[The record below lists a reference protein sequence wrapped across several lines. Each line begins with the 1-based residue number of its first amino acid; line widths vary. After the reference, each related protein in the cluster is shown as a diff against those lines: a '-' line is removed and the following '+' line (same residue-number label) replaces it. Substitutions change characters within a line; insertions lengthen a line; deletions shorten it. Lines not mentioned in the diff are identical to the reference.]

1 MEPSARIIDAQSVRA
16 AASVRAAS
24 RGYDGGKKVPGRK
37 RHIITYILGL
47 LLVVAVT
54 AANFGDRDAAAP
66 LLQRLRWLPREI
78 TLIWADGGCGG
89 LINWAKE
96 KIALTNPSMSSVRLT
111 TSAHIRMADAL
122 APSGP

>member
-1 MEPSARIIDAQSVRA
+1 MEPSARIIDTQ
-16 AASVRAAS
+16 SVRAAS
-24 RGYDGGKKVPGRK
+24 RGYDGGKKIPGRK

-54 AANFGDRDAAAP
+54 AANVGDRDAAAP

-78 TLIWADGGCGG
+78 TLIWADGGSGG

-111 TSAHIRMADAL
+111 TSAHVRMADAL

>member
-54 AANFGDRDAAAP
+54 AANVGDRDAAAT
-66 LLQRLRWLPREI
+66 LLQRLRWLLPREI
-78 TLIWADGGCGG
+78 TLIWADGGSGG

-96 KIALTNPSMSSVRLT
+96 KIALTHPIYVVGAFDDVRAR
-111 TSAHIRMADAL
+111 SHI
-122 APSGP
+122 